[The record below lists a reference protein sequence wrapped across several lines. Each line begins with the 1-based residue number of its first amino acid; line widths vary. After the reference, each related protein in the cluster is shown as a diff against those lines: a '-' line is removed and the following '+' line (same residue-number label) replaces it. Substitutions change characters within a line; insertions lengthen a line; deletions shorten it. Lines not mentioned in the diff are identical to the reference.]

1 MGNRAIITTEDFS
14 MSMYLHW
21 QGGRDSVEPF
31 LDYCRLR
38 GFRSPETDCY
48 GWARL
53 AQVVCNFMGS
63 EGLSCG
69 IAPYSRGQEP
79 MSDNG
84 DYVIRNWEIVER
96 RCPWEDFEEQAEY
109 DHDEMLHAIDRAQPK
124 AQQLGAYLD
133 AVVLPTSEVRV
144 GDVAYMQNIGTTP
157 KACEVLG
164 RAKRP
169 GSFGHGE
176 ELPFVK
182 LYENDGHYD
191 TNPNNFLSSK
201 TARIVPRS

>member
-21 QGGRDSVEPF
+21 QGGRDSVEAF
-31 LDYCRLR
+31 LDYCRLH
-38 GFRSPETDCY
+38 GFRSPEADCY

-53 AQVVCNFMGS
+53 AQVACNFMGP

-69 IAPYSRGQEP
+69 IAPYSRECDP

-84 DYVIRNWEIVER
+84 DYVVRDWEIVER
-96 RCPWEDFEEQAEY
+96 RYPWEDFEEQAEY
-109 DHDEMLHAIDRAQPK
+109 DHGEMLHAIDRAQPED
-124 AQQLGAYLD
+124 QQLGAYLD
-133 AVVLPTSEVRV
+133 AEIVPVSEVEA
-144 GDVAYMQNIGTTP
+144 GDVAYMQSIGTVP

-164 RAKRP
+164 RAKCP

-176 ELPFVK
+176 ELPYVR
-182 LYENDGHYD
+182 LYENGGRYD
-191 TNPNNFLSSK
+191 TNPNNFLCGG
-201 TARIVPRS
+201 TARIVPRP